1 MTPGCLLATV
11 CSPRGLRL
19 QVFRGLKS
27 KHWPAAPTGGLVPSP
42 FDSGLTLAE
51 ETCLHHNCQVT
62 EGVRARTEPL
72 PHLNPG
78 KAGGLGQKRLGSFS
92 DSQAWRDRPGNIQPQ
107 LGGQLEALRG
117 PTSCPLTHF
126 PITTSVVSMVTQWG
140 QPPQGERAWTTALPS
155 CGHQAPLSMW
165 GSTPP
170 ASALP
175 RRAPAQMRI
184 AERSGPRRSN
194 APDLEKTQLAS
205 KIEEAVF

>member
-11 CSPRGLRL
+11 CSLRGLRL

-92 DSQAWRDRPGNIQPQ
+92 DSQAWRDRPGDIQPQ
-107 LGGQLEALRG
+107 LGG
-117 PTSCPLTHF
+117 
-126 PITTSVVSMVTQWG
+126 
-140 QPPQGERAWTTALPS
+140 
-155 CGHQAPLSMW
+155 
-165 GSTPP
+165 
-170 ASALP
+170 
-175 RRAPAQMRI
+175 
-184 AERSGPRRSN
+184 
-194 APDLEKTQLAS
+194 
-205 KIEEAVF
+205 